1 MRGLLA
7 RTLLIAAAAQA
18 TAQAPSPAPGP
29 GGMSAHHGAAPTA
42 ERPAETP
49 VRGPLAGVSLAPT
62 PALAPDGRLWVA
74 FAEGQNIFVTSSA
87 DQGATFAEATRVTRA
102 PEPIDANGESRPK
115 IALGPGGRIY
125 VTWTRRGRTMHIGD
139 IRFARSAGPGR
150 PFDPPVTLNDDGLEA
165 THRFD
170 SLAVDAKGE
179 VRVAWVDTRDRERA
193 RAAGGPPVEA
203 ALYLAVSRDGGRR
216 FEPNRRIDEGV
227 CECCRVALRVEPSGT
242 PVVLWR
248 DLLPGRVRDHSLLR
262 LTGGAPEVR
271 RASVDEW
278 AIDACPHHGPALSIS
293 RGGAYHAAWFSA
305 GARQDGVFYARS
317 EDEGRT
323 WSPSMK
329 IGSSETSGHADVLAA
344 GDGVWLAWKESRPAG
359 GTAILTRRSA
369 DGGRTWAA
377 AGEAASTLGGS
388 DHPVLVARGDAAYLS
403 WFTAREG
410 YRLVALR

>member
-7 RTLLIAAAAQA
+7 GTLFVALAVPSIAQ
-18 TAQAPSPAPGP
+18 
-29 GGMSAHHGAAPTA
+29 HHGAPPAA
-42 ERPAETP
+42 RPAGMP

-62 PALAPDGRLWVA
+62 PAFAPDGRLLLA
-74 FAEGQNIFVTSSA
+74 FAEGHNIFVASSTDA
-87 DQGATFAEATRVTRA
+87 GATFADATRVTRV

-115 IALGPGGRIY
+115 IAVGPGGRIY
-125 VTWTRRGRTMHIGD
+125 VTWTRKGRTMHIGD
-139 IRFARSAGPGR
+139 VRFARSGGPGR
-150 PFDPPVTLNDDGLEA
+150 AFEAPVTLNDDGLEG

-170 SLAVDAKGE
+170 SLAVDAQGR

-193 RAAGGPPVEA
+193 RANGGAPVEA
-203 ALYLAVSRDGGRR
+203 ALYLAESRDGGRH
-216 FEPNRRIDEGV
+216 FVPNRRIDAGV

-248 DLLPGRVRDHSLLR
+248 DLLPGGVRDHSLLR
-262 LTGGAPEVR
+262 LAGPAPEVR
-271 RASVDEW
+271 RASVDDW
-278 AIDACPHHGPALSIS
+278 AINACPHHGPALAIA
-293 RGGAYHAAWFSA
+293 RAGVYHAAWFSA

-344 GDGVWLAWKESRPAG
+344 GDAVWLAWKESRPAG

-369 DGGRTWAA
+369 DGGRTWTA

-388 DHPVLVARGDAAYLS
+388 DHPVLVAKGDAAYLS

-410 YRLVALR
+410 YRLVALP